1 MFFSGIEF
9 CIRAIIDESYGHH
22 QANKFVSRTTQSRA
36 RVMIVSIWI
45 LAAFVLTISYKSV
58 LRARMMTIEY
68 DKTIDTIEDVL
79 TSEMSAVIAVD
90 TSMKYLLE
98 LDPREKVQ
106 ELAKKV
112 VGYKMGQGK
121 PDWVSKG

>member
-1 MFFSGIEF
+1 
-9 CIRAIIDESYGHH
+9 
-22 QANKFVSRTTQSRA
+22 
-36 RVMIVSIWI
+36 MIVSVWI

-79 TSEMSAVIAVD
+79 SSELSSVMAVD

-112 VGYKMGQGK
+112 VGYKRGNSR
-121 PDWVSKG
+121 PDWVQKG